1 MRAAGGIG
9 LWLMA
14 TLIGASAAVWFAL
27 AGLDWSG
34 EFTKRPYWE
43 DSESEIGV
51 GLGVIALVVWI
62 VLLAFSAAVLRRG
75 SLQKSRGSHIS
86 SVLLV
91 IVSIAVVAGLSVL
104 AIGWPELP
112 SEVPSPPWNRA

>member
-1 MRAAGGIG
+1 MRIAGGIG

-27 AGLDWSG
+27 AGLGWSG

-43 DSESEIGV
+43 ESESEIGV
-51 GLGVIALVVWI
+51 GLGLIALVVWL
-62 VLLAFSAAVLRRG
+62 VLLVISAAVLRHG
-75 SLQKSRGSHIS
+75 SLQQSRGSHIS

-91 IVSIAVVAGLSVL
+91 LVSIAVVAGLSVL
-104 AIGWPELP
+104 AIG
-112 SEVPSPPWNRA
+112 